1 MNLAYSLNKNV
12 PLEKITDDIL
22 KMCQK
27 ISQDELGDMV
37 LVISLNKKF
46 DYKGDSP
53 LPKIPY
59 DPSTRSNNE

>member
-1 MNLAYSLNKNV
+1 MNLAYSLNQHLA
-12 PLEKITDDIL
+12 LEKVMNDIL
-22 KMCQK
+22 KMCQR

-37 LVISLNKKF
+37 LVISLNKKI

>member
-1 MNLAYSLNKNV
+1 MN
-12 PLEKITDDIL
+12 DIL
-22 KMCQK
+22 KMCQR

-37 LVISLNKKF
+37 LVISLNKKI

-59 DPSTRSNNE
+59 DPSTRSNNEWSWPI